1 MRGKR
6 FLVAILLGAVL
17 CFVPVLG
24 YGEVKGI
31 EALNKLSE
39 SKVSF
44 VQHFLLGVRVDYIM
58 RNPTSFLDIDF
69 LYHEPKYE
77 NVKLVRDLPEN
88 VDTTGKLI
96 IWINDNRGVFSDKS
110 ETALLYL
117 FKVHLKLRI
126 WFWIS
131 GLVPDTDNDVVAIF
145 YSKERSWGGEPTF
158 EGILGYFYQ
167 GKYHLWEK

>member
-1 MRGKR
+1 MKGKR
-6 FLVAILLGAVL
+6 VLAAFLLGVGL

-44 VQHFLLGVRVDYIM
+44 IQHLLLGAKVDYIM
-58 RNPTSFLDIDF
+58 RNPTSFLDIHF
-69 LYHEPKYE
+69 LYHEPKNK
-77 NVKLVRDLPEN
+77 NVKFVRDLPES
-88 VDTTGKLI
+88 VDTAGKLI
-96 IWINDNRGVFSDKS
+96 IWIKDNRSVFSDKS
-110 ETALLYL
+110 ETALLYQ
-117 FKVHLKLRI
+117 FEVHLKWI

-131 GLVPDTDNDVVAIF
+131 GLVPDMDNDVVAIF
-145 YSKERSWGGEPTF
+145 YSKERSWDKERTL

-167 GKYHLWEK
+167 GEYHLWGK

>member
-96 IWINDNRGVFSDKS
+96 IWIKDNRGVFSDKS
-110 ETALLYL
+110 ETALFYL
-117 FKVHLKLRI
+117 FEVHLKNI
-126 WFWIS
+126 WWRIS
-131 GLVPDTDNDVVAIF
+131 GLFPDMDNDVVAIF
-145 YSKERSWGGEPTF
+145 HSKEDIP
-158 EGILGYFYQ
+158 LAYFYQ
-167 GKYHLWEK
+167 GEYHLWEK